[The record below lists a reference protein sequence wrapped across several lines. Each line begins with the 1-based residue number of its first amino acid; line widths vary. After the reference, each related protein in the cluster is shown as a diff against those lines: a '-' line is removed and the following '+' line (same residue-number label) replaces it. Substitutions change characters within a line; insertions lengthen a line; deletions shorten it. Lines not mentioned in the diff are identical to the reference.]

1 MNMEQETIKARC
13 EAMRA
18 ELGIPAT
25 KFCQNISLSTGSYHD
40 WRRNKT
46 TFSEKR
52 LNSIDEYLKKYGF

>member
-1 MNMEQETIKARC
+1 MEQEKIKARC

-25 KFCQNISLSTGSYHD
+25 KFCQNINLSTGSYHD

-46 TFSEKR
+46 TFSENRLKR
-52 LNSIDEYLKKYGF
+52 IDDYLTKYGF